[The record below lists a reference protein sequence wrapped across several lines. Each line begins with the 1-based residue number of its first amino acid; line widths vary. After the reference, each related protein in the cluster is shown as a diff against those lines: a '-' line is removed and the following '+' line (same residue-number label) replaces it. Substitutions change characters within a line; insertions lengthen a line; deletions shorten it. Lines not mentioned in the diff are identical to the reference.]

1 MQRQRY
7 RWTGC
12 LVLTATLTVIP
23 LMEPPSAQAP
33 AQGSG
38 IMAPPPSPH
47 DETAQRLLV
56 GPDGQVYR
64 LWLRRTEFRTG
75 GGGVFLA
82 LASPGDT
89 WKKLLDLI
97 PTERGVTNLDPDA
110 AFGASKEIAVAY
122 QWRRHDPRIKYVR
135 VARSNDGGQTW
146 ITPTTPIDAAG
157 KGFTPKVAWGKGQ
170 TLVVAWMDERRS
182 DKAWDIY
189 ARRSPDGGVTWE
201 PEQKLSRF
209 ARQTPADLAARP
221 EMISD
226 GQGRFWVVWIGLV
239 NARSRLYLN
248 RSSDDGRTWTDPV
261 AVSGE
266 SESVFGQRLLRQ
278 GERILLVWQDA
289 RTGRDRNYSIV
300 SGDGGTTWTEPIRVD
315 HLPGDSQFSAGV
327 PSAVLGP
334 DGEAFVTWSD
344 GRNGRDDIFVARST
358 DWGRTWGTNDVRLDM
373 DEPGTA
379 ASRFPK
385 IARADGGQVA
395 IAWEDDRAGHEAVH
409 LRIRGAG
416 PAAAWGPEVIVQPS
430 SPKRASRVPTVAWG
444 HGGTLY
450 VGWDVWDHAG
460 GPKQVDGRVLVPDK
474 QH

>member
-1 MQRQRY
+1 MRRQLH
-7 RWTGC
+7 RWAGC
-12 LVLTATLTVIP
+12 LVLTTTLTIIP
-23 LMEPPSAQAP
+23 LIEPPLAQAP
-33 AQGSG
+33 AQTPAVAV
-38 IMAPPPSPH
+38 APPAPA
-47 DETAQRLLV
+47 DETAQRLLA

-135 VARSNDGGQTW
+135 VARSVDGGQTW
-146 ITPTTPIDAAG
+146 STPTTPVDAAG

-189 ARRSPDGGVTWE
+189 ARRSPDAGATWE
-201 PEQKLSRF
+201 PEQKVSRF
-209 ARQTPADLAARP
+209 TRQTPADLAARP

-226 GQGRFWVVWIGLV
+226 AQGRFWLVWIGLV

-248 RSSDDGRTWTDPV
+248 RSTDDGRTWTDPV
-261 AVSGE
+261 AISGE

-278 GERILLVWQDA
+278 GERLLLVWQDA
-289 RTGRDRNYSIV
+289 RTGRDRNYTVV
-300 SGDGGTTWTEPIRVD
+300 SADGGVTWTEPARVD
-315 HLPGDSQFSAGV
+315 HVPGDAPFSAGV
-327 PSAVLGP
+327 PWAVLGP

-344 GRNGRDDIFVARST
+344 GRNGRDDVFVARST
-358 DWGRTWGTNDVRLDM
+358 DWGRTWGTDDVRVDA

-379 ASRFPK
+379 TSRFPK
-385 IARADGGQVA
+385 IARAADGRVA
-395 IAWEDDRAGHEAVH
+395 VAWEDDRAGHESVY
-409 LRIRGAG
+409 LRVREAG
-416 PAAAWGPEVIVQPS
+416 PAGAWGPEVLVAPAG
-430 SPKRASRVPTVAWG
+430 PKKAYRVPSVAWEQ
-444 HGGTLY
+444 GGTVY
-450 VGWDVWDHAG
+450 VSWDVWDHGG
-460 GPKQVDGRVLVPDK
+460 GPKRVESRAFTPGK
-474 QH
+474 K